1 MDGRSSFEKE
11 RREKKDDKNV
21 FTVCVRVFE
30 YMYGMSACVAYPGM
44 CSCIME
50 KKEKTAYLEYMV
62 EKKFCHKIEYLT
74 EVQAY

>member
-30 YMYGMSACVAYPGM
+30 YMYGMSAWCVAYPGM

-62 EKKFCHKIEYLT
+62 EKKIL
-74 EVQAY
+74 AS

>member
-1 MDGRSSFEKE
+1 MRACFRVHVWHE
-11 RREKKDDKNV
+11 
-21 FTVCVRVFE
+21 CV
-30 YMYGMSACVAYPGM
+30 CVAYPGM

-62 EKKFCHKIEYLT
+62 EKKFWHHKIEYLT